1 MEMIINTVLS
11 QIQPLLDSHQLK
23 HLAISLRAAFNH
35 TSQPSAE
42 GPADI
47 LALFLTAKEVEGCSH
62 KTIAYNRSM
71 LERMASE
78 VAKPYAQ
85 VTSDDLRAYLTEY
98 EVKRG
103 AGKVTIDN
111 IRRIMSSFFS
121 WLEDEDY
128 VVKSPGGAST
138 ASR

>member
-11 QIQPLLDSHQLK
+11 QMQPLLDGHQLK

-35 TSQPSAE
+35 TSQPTAE
-42 GPADI
+42 DPADL

-78 VAKPYAQ
+78 VAKPYVQ

-121 WLEDEDY
+121 WPEDEDY